1 MLKIVFLSCLVMALF
16 PGVVNAGKPL
26 HVVDLGQYRWK
37 NRLLFLFS
45 PSPEVPAYQSL
56 NQELQRNPDGVTDRD
71 LLVFR
76 VLEQGQSIMESQEI
90 SPQGTENLRRRFG
103 VNKGTFTV
111 VLVGKDGGVKLERS
125 GPVSLSV
132 IFALIDS
139 MPMRQRE
146 MQGE

>member
-1 MLKIVFLSCLVMALF
+1 
-16 PGVVNAGKPL
+16 
-26 HVVDLGQYRWK
+26 
-37 NRLLFLFS
+37 
-45 PSPEVPAYQSL
+45 
-56 NQELQRNPDGVTDRD
+56 
-71 LLVFR
+71 
-76 VLEQGQSIMESQEI
+76 
-90 SPQGTENLRRRFG
+90 
-103 VNKGTFTV
+103 

>member
-1 MLKIVFLSCLVMALF
+1 
-16 PGVVNAGKPL
+16 
-26 HVVDLGQYRWK
+26 
-37 NRLLFLFS
+37 
-45 PSPEVPAYQSL
+45 
-56 NQELQRNPDGVTDRD
+56 
-71 LLVFR
+71 
-76 VLEQGQSIMESQEI
+76 MESQEI

-139 MPMRQRE
+139 MPMRHRE